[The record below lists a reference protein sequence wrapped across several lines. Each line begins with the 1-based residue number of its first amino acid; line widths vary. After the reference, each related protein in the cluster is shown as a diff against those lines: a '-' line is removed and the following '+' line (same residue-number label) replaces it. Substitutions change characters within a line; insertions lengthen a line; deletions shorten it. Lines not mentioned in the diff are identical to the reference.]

1 MSPFFNPKTA
11 RQHLIFES
19 NLAGKS
25 MTKTKSRQAKNT
37 LFWLVAVWN
46 LHFPTNST
54 SISFSLQPFLFK
66 RNSSIVSNFLPGS
79 DFLIICVIAVNNMFP
94 KAKRFQDTGKTG
106 KYKNRAGLLHYH
118 VSVSTTYGRQLW
130 NWLEKMQFTFN
141 PASIE
146 EFSTLSWD
154 LFPVFLFNCS
164 TLLHSP
170 YVSILLRMKWISFAF
185 QESSHNF
192 QFFVESLLHPTLL
205 LRKEFSN
212 CQTSVYK
219 ILVPIILIIVY
230 PASRGLSIF

>member
-1 MSPFFNPKTA
+1 MPFEIYPSQRTAHRFQFHCSHFYSKEIRRSPP
-11 RQHLIFES
+11 IF
-19 NLAGKS
+19 A
-25 MTKTKSRQAKNT
+25 
-37 LFWLVAVWN
+37 
-46 LHFPTNST
+46 P
-54 SISFSLQPFLFK
+54 
-66 RNSSIVSNFLPGS
+66 

-185 QESSHNF
+185 QESSHDF